1 MRYRHLMEPNP
12 SSWTDF
18 FKSERGVFALALLI
32 AATVLVALGHFTSE
46 QWKEFAQWIAAF
58 YLGGKSLTGAAMLIA
73 NRPVTLTG
81 AVMPIANRPVTPTVI
96 TNPPTTNTTTVVT
109 PNV

>member
-73 NRPVTLTG
+73 NRPVT
-81 AVMPIANRPVTPTVI
+81 PTVI